1 MCNKHRLSAFIQLFW
16 VSLLDLNRDVCYD
29 NLIQL
34 EYWSR
39 SVGVMSNT
47 NKVSV
52 FSPPWRDIY
61 GMQYVFGQ
69 KIEHGVNLHYELTRS
84 GPGVSGKTGFAA
96 AHFLLFS

>member
-1 MCNKHRLSAFIQLFW
+1 
-16 VSLLDLNRDVCYD
+16 
-29 NLIQL
+29 
-34 EYWSR
+34 
-39 SVGVMSNT
+39 MSNT

-84 GPGVSGKTGFAA
+84 GPGVSGKNELHHHSFSDV
-96 AHFLLFS
+96 FLKSDNHYSSTPLLKNNKDSTSLMGYNATFDLIFS